1 MFHLLAI
8 ELLHWDYCR
17 RVQLPLDGAIIAIAG
32 PNGSGKTTLLDALRT
47 LLGLDCSGGR
57 TYKTYARHANAQ
69 QIWLRATVDNKPA
82 SRQSSSRPFA
92 SSLLMSDVVTLAC
105 RIDRAGGDWQ
115 RRYLMAEGDSSV
127 EQILA
132 RPEKEMQWLGVEAW
146 RKRLAAAGLTPAI
159 ARVLSLEQG
168 QTDRLCELSPRE
180 LLRLVFDVFGDQEVL
195 NDYERA
201 KQHQADL
208 ARELNQADRDLA
220 TAQAQLATLR
230 AEVQSWKQHRLKLI
244 ERERLETEVIP
255 VLVWAEERAELAKA
269 SRQLHASRIA
279 TTVERERLSVRRRE
293 LKELHD
299 ALVAAHDVKA
309 NKTSSR
315 DDALKLQQ
323 SARDAEQPVERLV
336 QEEAELRELTKVESG
351 AAKEA
356 LTHRLSELQAAIRL
370 HEKKYDEAVERRN
383 DAQAELDSLDGMK
396 TPPPPHDVTDFRK
409 VLRAHKIEHRTL
421 AEVVE
426 VADERWRRAVE
437 GVLRGY
443 GGMVMLSAGSDE
455 QAAFD
460 LAEQQ
465 RYRHYVVVADDY
477 TVTTPSGSLLEVTRF
492 AGSVPDWLR
501 KHLAGIRRAET
512 VEAGRKA
519 GGEWITPQA
528 YFRDNRGGRS
538 VWVDDGKFQFGA
550 AALEAKRKH
559 LAYTV
564 DRADV
569 EMVKVAQQLTPLK
582 RQANQV
588 TKSLEGHKAAQ
599 DLAERAAEFAEAQAK
614 LPALKQAR
622 IAAGA
627 RWAQLDGELAEAN
640 KTEQRL
646 DGEYK
651 EATRGLGQA
660 EQKLQQGEL
669 DIQRQ
674 RQALTERASESN
686 RVRKRLPAPWR
697 APERLAALQAEFLNS
712 QQARLRQQA
721 VQRELDAG
729 TWVTDDTVDERCSL
743 TEVRVNEQ
751 TMSVTDAKA
760 RNASAGEAVDNARG
774 KYIEVLR
781 ATARRY
787 RRNIVELGELA
798 GVNVEADPPHLDNED
813 ITLAQAGLHVKFHF
827 DGKAAIGLND
837 GEASGGQQVMK
848 SLILLVGL
856 LKDEETP
863 GGFVFIDEPFAHL
876 DVRNIQLVSHFLRS
890 TRAQYLLTTPITHNV
905 EVFEPAEIM
914 LVTSTKIAGERW
926 APPIAVVQRRLEP
939 TVRVAT

>member
-1 MFHLLAI
+1 VFHLLTV

-47 LLGLDCSGGR
+47 LLGLECSGGR

-69 QIWLRATVDNKPA
+69 QIWLRATVDNKPI
-82 SRQSSSRPFA
+82 SRQTSSRPFA
-92 SSLLMSDVVTLAC
+92 SSLLMSDVATLAC

-115 RRYLMAEGDSSV
+115 RRYLLAEGDCSV
-127 EQILA
+127 EQLLA
-132 RPEKEMQWLGVEAW
+132 RPDKEVQWLGVEAW

-168 QTDRLCELSPRE
+168 QTDRLCELSARE

-195 NDYERA
+195 NDYEKA

-230 AEVQSWKQHRLKLI
+230 AEVESWKLHRLKLA
-244 ERERLETEVIP
+244 EREQLETEVIP
-255 VLVWAEERAELAKA
+255 VLSWAEDRAELAKA
-269 SRQLHASRIA
+269 SRQLHASRLSA
-279 TTVERERLSVRRRE
+279 TAEQHRVSVRRRE
-293 LKELHD
+293 LKDLHD
-299 ALVAAHDVKA
+299 SLLSAQTSRMITAA
-309 NKTSSR
+309 SR
-315 DDALKLQQ
+315 EEASKLLQ
-323 SARDAEQPVERLV
+323 SAREAEQPVERLV
-336 QEEAELRELTKVESG
+336 QEEAELRELAKVEAG
-351 AAKEA
+351 AAKDA
-356 LTHRLSELQAAIRL
+356 LAQRLSDLVAAIRL
-370 HEKKYDEAVERRN
+370 HEKSYDDAVERRN
-383 DAQAELDSLDGMK
+383 NAQEELDSLEGMK
-396 TPPPPHDVTDFRK
+396 SPPAPREVTEFRK
-409 VLRAHKIEHRTL
+409 ALRAAKVENQTL

-426 VADERWRRAVE
+426 VTDERWRRAVE

-443 GGMVMLSAGSDE
+443 SWMVMLRAASDE
-455 QAAFD
+455 QAAFT
-460 LAEQQ
+460 LAEQN
-465 RYRHYVVVADDY
+465 RYRHYVVVADNLPVAA
-477 TVTTPSGSLLEVTRF
+477 TAGSLLEVTQF
-492 AGSVPDWLR
+492 GSPVPSWLR
-501 KHLAGIRRAET
+501 KHLAAIRRADT
-512 VEAGRKA
+512 VEAGRKG

-538 VWVDDGKFQFGA
+538 VWVDDAQFQFGA
-550 AALEAKRKH
+550 AALEAKRTH
-559 LAYTV
+559 FAATV
-564 DRADV
+564 EREDA
-569 EMVKVAQQLTPLK
+569 EMVRVAKQLTPLK
-582 RQANQV
+582 RQAEQV
-588 TKSLEGHKAAQ
+588 TRSLEGHKAAEA
-599 DLAERAAEFAEAQAK
+599 LARRAAEFADAHAK
-614 LPALKQAR
+614 LPGLKQAR
-622 IAAGA
+622 IAAGT
-627 RWAQLDGELAEAN
+627 RWSQLDTALIQAN

-646 DGEYK
+646 ESEYK
-651 EATRGLGQA
+651 EASRALTQA
-660 EQKLQQGEL
+660 EQKLQQTEH
-669 DIQRQ
+669 DFQRQ
-674 RQALTERASESN
+674 RQASAERAKESN
-686 RVRKRLPAPWR
+686 RVRARLPARWR
-697 APERLAALQAEFLNS
+697 TPERLVELRADFLNA

-729 TWVTDDTVDERCSL
+729 TWVTDDTVEERCSL
-743 TEVRVNEQ
+743 MALRVNEQ
-751 TMSVTDAKA
+751 AMSVDDAKA
-760 RNASAGEAVDNARG
+760 RNASACEAVGNARG

-798 GVNVEADPPHLDNED
+798 GVTVEAEPPHLDND
-813 ITLAQAGLHVKFHF
+813 DTTLAQAGLHVKFNF

-914 LVTSTKIAGERW
+914 LVTSTKVVGERW
-926 APPIAVVQRRLEP
+926 APPIAVVQRRLERE
-939 TVRVAT
+939 VRGA